1 MRVHPDFFSLCEQ
14 PGDNNSRWLEQRRI
28 SYQRVDPEVQQ
39 SLMRRADEV
48 GPMVEL
54 NDLKACDRF
63 DVMGQVD
70 QIQLPTLAICG
81 SDDIMTPVRYS
92 DYLVEKIEGARR
104 DVIEGGTHFVQ
115 LEQPQAVNRQ
125 IEMFLSAL
133 R

>member
-1 MRVHPDFFSLCEQ
+1 
-14 PGDNNSRWLEQRRI
+14 LEQRRI

-92 DYLVEKIEGARR
+92 DYLVEKIDGARR